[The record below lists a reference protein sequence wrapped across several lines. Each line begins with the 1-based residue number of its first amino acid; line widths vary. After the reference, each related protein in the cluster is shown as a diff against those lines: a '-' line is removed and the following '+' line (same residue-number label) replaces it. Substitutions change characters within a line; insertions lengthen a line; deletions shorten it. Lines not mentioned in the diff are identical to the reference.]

1 MLEFLIIFAVL
12 AVVVVVVGGPLR
24 AVAADRTSRERTDGA
39 ARRNGHAGPAH
50 VQVTGNAEG
59 GGEAPSASEIAE
71 LEAARDAK
79 YREIRDAELD
89 HRTGKLSDADYE
101 AIDQT
106 LRAEA
111 LTILRALDRA
121 SASASAAAAE
131 NQRSALP

>member
-12 AVVVVVVGGPLR
+12 VAVVFVVGGPIR
-24 AVAADRTSRERTDGA
+24 AVAAARTASEPSDDP
-39 ARRNGHAGPAH
+39 ARRNGHADPAR
-50 VQVTGNAEG
+50 VQVADE
-59 GGEAPSASEIAE
+59 GEARSASEIAE

-101 AIDQT
+101 AVDHT

-111 LTILRALDRA
+111 LEILRALDRA
-121 SASASAAAAE
+121 AAAAPAAE